1 MLNILKQNIDIT
13 QLSNFKTKAFTK
25 YYFEINSEKDI
36 LNLKEVLFFS
46 KKENLKT
53 LFI

>member
-13 QLSNFKTKAFTK
+13 NLSNFKTKAFTK
-25 YYFEINSEKDI
+25 YYYEINSESDI
-36 LNLKEVLFFS
+36 LNLKTILEFS